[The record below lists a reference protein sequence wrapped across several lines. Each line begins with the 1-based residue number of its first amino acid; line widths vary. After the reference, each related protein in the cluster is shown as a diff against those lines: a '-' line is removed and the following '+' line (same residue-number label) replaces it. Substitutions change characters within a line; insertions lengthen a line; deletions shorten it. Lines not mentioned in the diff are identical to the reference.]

1 MRNPKAQ
8 TLFSLVSFCFLDKVT
23 VVETLAST
31 RLNLEIYDCVFV
43 GGTNY
48 PATTEMELYTF
59 VFNKMSQSCF
69 EKCTSKKHKEPDL
82 ALGEMACVD
91 RCVNKY
97 LEAQEKVGVILQ
109 KANESQLAQ
118 QQLLTDMQSAFGA
131 QR

>member
-1 MRNPKAQ
+1 M
-8 TLFSLVSFCFLDKVT
+8 
-23 VVETLAST
+23 
-31 RLNLEIYDCVFV
+31 
-43 GGTNY
+43 
-48 PATTEMELYTF
+48 EMYTF
-59 VFNKMSQSCF
+59 LFNKMSQSCF

-97 LEAQEKVGVILQ
+97 LEAQEKVGIILQ

-118 QQLLTDMQSAFGA
+118 QQRLTDMQSAFGA